1 MVFVAGNVLTAAELN
16 AIGAWA
22 AWTPTVTAESGT
34 FTTVSG
40 AGRYAQIGKTIVW
53 EATITITTVGSATFG
68 VKFTLPVTAQNA
80 TAHIGYGRS
89 VASGAALQ
97 VRLNATT
104 NATILRYDD
113 ASPIGAGAVLRING
127 TYEAA

>member
-1 MVFVAGNVLTAAELN
+1 MVFTAGAVLTAAQLN
-16 AIGAWA
+16 AIGTWA

-40 AGRYAQIGKTIVW
+40 AGRYTQIGKTIVW
-53 EATITITTVGSATFG
+53 EATITITTVGTANFG

-80 TAHIGYGRS
+80 TAHIGSGRS
-89 VASGAALQ
+89 AASGVALTA
-97 VRLNATT
+97 RLNATT
-104 NATILRYDD
+104 NATVLRYDD
-113 ASPIGAGAVLRING
+113 ATAIGAGAVLRING